1 MVQSFVAID
10 VETTGLSPDKYH
22 IIEVGALKVRDGKVV
37 ETFSS
42 LVNPGYELSSTIIN
56 LTGITDEMLI
66 NAKSFSEIAKDL
78 EVFLGNDPLLGHNVN
93 FDYRFLKTEFMRAG
107 MKFEHSVIDTLA
119 IAKVVHSDLK
129 SRSLENLCKH
139 YGLYNPNAHRAF
151 DDAKVTMELYFEM
164 SKRQEMGEEAYQAVG
179 KTADPGAYSYKVKKD
194 SPITPRQKNYLI
206 DLMKYHKIDNVQ
218 QVEKLTK
225 REASRM
231 IDQIILEKGRI
242 Q

>member
-22 IIEVGALKVRDGKVV
+22 IIEVGALKVRGGEVV

-42 LVNPGYELSSTIIN
+42 LINPGYELSSTIVN

-66 NAKSFSEIAKDL
+66 NAKSFK
-78 EVFLGNDPLLGHNVN
+78 EVAEELREFLGKETLLGHNVS

-107 MKFEHSVIDTLA
+107 FKFDHPVIDTLA
-119 IAKVVHSDLK
+119 IAKQMHSDLK
-129 SRSLENLCKH
+129 SRSLENLCRH

-151 DDAKVTMELYFEM
+151 DDAKVTMELYFAM
-164 SKRQEMGEEAYQAVG
+164 MNGEKDAQNVSGLDQLAN
-179 KTADPGAYSYKVKKD
+179 PGSYSYKIKKD
-194 SPITPRQKNYLI
+194 SPITPRQKNYLL

>member
-10 VETTGLSPDKYH
+10 VETTGLSPEKYH
-22 IIEVGALKVRDGKVV
+22 IIEVGALKVRDGEVV

-42 LVNPGYELSSTIIN
+42 LVNPGYELSSTIVN
-56 LTGITDEMLI
+56 LTGITDEMLAD
-66 NAKSFSEIAKDL
+66 AKSFKEIVDEL
-78 EVFLGNDPLLGHNVN
+78 EQFLGNEALLGHNVG

-107 MKFEHSVIDTLA
+107 KKFNHEVIDTLA
-119 IAKVVHSDLK
+119 IAKKLHSDLP
-129 SRSLENLCKH
+129 SRSLESLCRH

-151 DDAKVTMELYFEM
+151 DDAKVTMDLYFEM
-164 SKRQEMGEEAYQAVG
+164 AKRQQMGNDAE
-179 KTADPGAYSYKVKKD
+179 PRAYSYKVKKD

-218 QVEKLTK
+218 QVENLTK

-231 IDQIILEKGRI
+231 IDQIISEKGRI